1 MGIEATATRNRVYVC
16 EQTCRMIQE
25 EEEEEEE
32 ELALATRVES
42 VEQNLS
48 PPSTPG
54 GNPEASEEG
63 AFRLES
69 SSRHDAAAT
78 EETHGAHGDIHDSDR
93 LFSSDSEDG
102 TFGALANVVP
112 KEDGLAVLG
121 NTETGVQRGLQQGGH
136 GKKKLKQGNL
146 FAMMGGRP
154 TPPSRPGGAGVVGKS
169 QQASIFSMLGGRGSA
184 LSTGREG
191 RAAGAR
197 WVSMTRAC

>member
-1 MGIEATATRNRVYVC
+1 MVGWSFERRGDESHDVC
-16 EQTCRMIQE
+16 SHFYIRLPELPCVAVALGTISEIRCRLRGSVIFSHLL
-25 EEEEEEE
+25 
-32 ELALATRVES
+32 LARCGRS
-42 VEQNLS
+42 
-48 PPSTPG
+48 
-54 GNPEASEEG
+54 
-63 AFRLES
+63 S
-69 SSRHDAAAT
+69 SSRRTMSSSSDN
-78 EETHGAHGDIHDSDR
+78 GDLSRRRPRPWD
-93 LFSSDSEDG
+93 SSDSEDG

-121 NTETGVQRGLQQGGH
+121 NSETGVQRGLQQGGH